1 MTRFR
6 GSKLVTLLASGLVF
20 ALLWGVIGEVG
31 WSGAGP
37 DKASDPVA
45 ASRPAAGAPTPSPT
59 PQEQTIIRR
68 IHVVRRIQE
77 GAAAPAPQRQSVAA
91 PAPTPVPA
99 EPPPPVTAPA
109 PAPTP
114 CPKKGAVACSRG
126 S

>member
-1 MTRFR
+1 MTRFL
-6 GSKLVTLLASGLVF
+6 GSKLVTLIASGLVF
-20 ALLWGVIGEVG
+20 ALLSGVIGEVG

-37 DKASDPVA
+37 DEGNDAVVASE
-45 ASRPAAGAPTPSPT
+45 PAAGAPTTSPA
-59 PQEQTIIRR
+59 PQGQTIIRR

-77 GAAAPAPQRQSVAA
+77 GAAAPVPPPQSVAA

-99 EPPPPVTAPA
+99 APPPQPAPPP